1 MRRFA
6 AGALWRHPDFLRLW
20 LGQSASMLG
29 DEVAALAIPTVAIL
43 VLGAGAFELGI
54 LNALT
59 YLPFLVVGL
68 LAGGLVDRL
77 RRRPMLI
84 VADFMRALVVASIPM
99 AFAAGLLH
107 LWQLYLV
114 AFLT

>member
-99 AFAAGLLH
+99 ARGRKR
-107 LWQLYLV
+107 Y
-114 AFLT
+114 